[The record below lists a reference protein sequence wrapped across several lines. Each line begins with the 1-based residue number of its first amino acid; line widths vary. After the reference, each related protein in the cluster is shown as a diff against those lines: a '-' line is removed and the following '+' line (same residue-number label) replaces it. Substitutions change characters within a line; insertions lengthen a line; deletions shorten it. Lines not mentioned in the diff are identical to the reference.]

1 MKKLPCYC
9 VTHLS
14 DHTRYYY
21 CDPVDV
27 YDHIYGWTGNHEM
40 AEELSS
46 WAELAPMGD
55 NWTCEEIGMDV
66 EILEDDE
73 E

>member
-1 MKKLPCYC
+1 
-9 VTHLS
+9 
-14 DHTRYYY
+14 
-21 CDPVDV
+21 
-27 YDHIYGWTGNHEM
+27 M

-66 EILEDDE
+66 AILEDDE